1 MKILIIGIVASGK
14 TTLAK
19 RLSKEL
25 NYNYYEIDSI
35 VHDDINKRKRTPK
48 EQEKIL
54 NKIYKNKNWIIEG
67 TLRTNLYNIL
77 NKSDQIIY
85 LDIPLKIRK
94 KRILIR
100 YIKQKLKIEKCNYK
114 PSIKLLK
121 MMYKWTA
128 TFEQEK
134 ENFEKLIN
142 NCDKPVTILKNIEE
156 VNSFKINPNI

>member
-54 NKIYKNKNWIIEG
+54 NKICKNKNWIIEG

-94 KRILIR
+94 KRIFIR